1 MSQRPFERSLAAR
14 AARAATALLSLA
26 LSLPA
31 AAHAQDMEGTR
42 MARPIQ
48 VGFGGGVIVP
58 REGASFRELKNGT
71 QGQGFILVR
80 LPAGLPPLRFN
91 LDYQRMKFER
101 ATPRSPGSAL
111 LDTAEAERTTIAGV
125 GGIRLD
131 LFPGPVRPYVLAGV
145 GAFSVKDALEQSGTT
160 RDFSNVNFGLDGG
173 AGLAILL
180 GPISGFVEARLQNV
194 YTKQEGLIEAKSIK
208 NIPVTFGLV
217 F

>member
-1 MSQRPFERSLAAR
+1 MAQPHLAAR
-14 AARAATALLSLA
+14 AAAALLSLA
-26 LSLPA
+26 LPA

-48 VGFGGGVIVP
+48 IGLGGGVILP

-71 QGQGFILVR
+71 QGQGFVLVR

-91 LDYQRMKFER
+91 LDYSRMKFER
-101 ATPRSPGSAL
+101 ATPRPGSAL

-131 LFPGPVRPYVLAGV
+131 LLPGPVRPYVLAGV
-145 GAFSVKDALEQSGTT
+145 GAFSVKDAVEQSGAS
-160 RDFSNVNFGLDGG
+160 RDFSKVNLGLDGG
-173 AGLAILL
+173 AGLAIRL

-208 NIPVTFGLV
+208 NIPLTFGLV